1 MSTHKKPEPNKV
13 GKLDMSKFSSD
24 SSDQPQNAARTP
36 KPKKTKSSDDE
47 MTLARVEGADSTRLI
62 NVQNWDHTPLG

>member
-1 MSTHKKPEPNKV
+1 MSTHKKPELNKV
-13 GKLDMSKFSSD
+13 GKLDMSKFNSN
-24 SSDQPQNAARTP
+24 SSDQPQNGSRTP

-47 MTLARVEGADSTRLI
+47 MTLARVEGGDSTRLI